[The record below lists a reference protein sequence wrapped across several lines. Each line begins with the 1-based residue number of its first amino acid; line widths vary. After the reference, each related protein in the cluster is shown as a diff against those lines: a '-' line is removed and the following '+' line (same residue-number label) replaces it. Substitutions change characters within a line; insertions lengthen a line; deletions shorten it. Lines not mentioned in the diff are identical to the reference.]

1 MNAKN
6 KYRASFSAKVIY
18 RLAIRAYGLLLSIAA
33 LFHNKA
39 RLWVLGR
46 KAWQDRLKAAV
57 QAEQGEWIWLHA
69 ASLGEFEQ
77 GRPLLE
83 AIRKQYPKKRILLS
97 FFSPSGYEMRKKYQ
111 GADYVCY
118 LPLDTPKNARIWMDI
133 LEPKMVFFVKYE
145 FWYDYL
151 KAIREREVPNYLV
164 SGIFRPKQAFFKP
177 WGGLFREMLASFE
190 LFFLQNEAS
199 ANLLKE
205 IGFENSKIA
214 GDTRIDRVLA
224 IKKEAKSYP
233 IIEGFIEKSS
243 TLVIG
248 SSWAA
253 DEQQYLPFIK
263 EKLIPNGW
271 KIILAPHEVDEMHI
285 QQLESRLEGLS
296 YQKYSEIKKSEMD
309 SLDAKLL
316 IIDNIGML
324 SSLYAYAQMA
334 YVGGGFGKGIHN
346 ILEAAVYQI
355 PVLFGPKHKKFAEA
369 EELLKLEVAF
379 EVRKTADFY
388 SLFDELDWRKLAQEA
403 KAYFEQNKNAT
414 SIILTAIKPQIGENK
429 A

>member
-1 MNAKN
+1 MLKILSKAL
-6 KYRASFSAKVIY
+6 YY
-18 RLAIRAYGLLLSIAA
+18 LAIQAYGLLLGLAA
-33 LFHNKA
+33 VFHAKA
-39 RLWVLGR
+39 RLWVSGR
-46 KAWQDRLKAAV
+46 KDWQGRLQAAV
-57 QAEQGEWIWLHA
+57 HAKQGDWIWLHA

-83 AIRKQYPKKRILLS
+83 ALRKQYPEKRILLS
-97 FFSPSGYEMRKKYQ
+97 FFSPSGYEMRKDYQ

-118 LPLDTPKNARIWMDI
+118 LPLDTAKNAQLWMDI
-133 LEPKMVFFVKYE
+133 LQPKMVFFVKYE
-145 FWYDYL
+145 FWYYYL
-151 KAIREREVPNYLV
+151 KVVRQEKIPTYLV
-164 SGIFRPKQAFFKP
+164 SGIFRPNQAFFKP
-177 WGGLFREMLASFE
+177 WGGLFREMLEAFE

-199 ANLLKE
+199 ANLLQS
-205 IGFENSKIA
+205 IGFENTLIA

-224 IKKEAKSYP
+224 IKAEAKSYP
-233 IIEGFIEKSS
+233 KVEKFIKNAP

-263 EKLIPNGW
+263 DKLLPNGW
-271 KIILAPHEVDEMHI
+271 KIILAPHEVDKLHI
-285 QQLESRLEGLS
+285 QQLENRLKGFS
-296 YQKYSEIKKSEMD
+296 YQKYSELK
-309 SLDAKLL
+309 DAKVEPTEAKIL
-316 IIDNIGML
+316 IVDNIGML

-346 ILEAAVYQI
+346 ILEAAVYEI
-355 PVLFGPKHKKFAEA
+355 PVFFGPKHKKFAEA
-369 EELLKLEVAF
+369 EELLKLELAF

-388 SLFDELDWRKLAQEA
+388 RFFDKLDQKKLGQQA

-414 SIILTAIKPQIGENK
+414 SIILTAIKPKIVENK